1 MPRYVKTDK
10 ATGKI
15 VSLLPKKQ
23 PKPQAHWFVKGY
35 DPRRQKSPGVTFV
48 KYRQRLTAV
57 SVELLNK
64 LASDQDCDLFGLDH
78 GSTHA
83 QVLVK
88 ALYSY
93 SLMGDTSAARL
104 LFDMSER
111 AKTRPEEPE
120 PLTVFTKAREALLA
134 AMGNKATEVNQ

>member
-1 MPRYVKTDK
+1 MPRYVRTDK

-15 VSLLPKKQ
+15 LSLLPKKQ

-57 SVELLNK
+57 SVELLNQV
-64 LASDQDCDLFGLDH
+64 APEQDCDLFGLEH

-88 ALYSY
+88 ALYVY
-93 SLMGDTSAARL
+93 GIMGDSASSRL

-111 AKTRPEEPE
+111 ARTRPEEPQTGE
-120 PLTVFTKAREALLA
+120 VFSRAKQALLA
-134 AMGNKATEVNQ
+134 AMANKATEVPH